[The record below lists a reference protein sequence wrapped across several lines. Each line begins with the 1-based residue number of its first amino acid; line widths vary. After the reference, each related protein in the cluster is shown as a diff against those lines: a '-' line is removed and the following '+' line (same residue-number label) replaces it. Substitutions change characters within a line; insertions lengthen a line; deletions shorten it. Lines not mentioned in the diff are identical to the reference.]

1 MVAAGALISEAAMKT
16 GVIVKFSQN
25 VLIGVAAFLL
35 AVVWSFKRG
44 AETGERPS
52 SGVIWERFPKFV
64 LGFLIASVVF
74 SFLLDPATV
83 KAVSGTLTGLRTFW
97 FALAFTCI
105 GLETKFTQLA
115 KMEGG
120 RPAVAF
126 LGAQAFNVI
135 WTLILAYLLFGG
147 VLFSAPVIK

>member
-1 MVAAGALISEAAMKT
+1 
-16 GVIVKFSQN
+16 
-25 VLIGVAAFLL
+25 
-35 AVVWSFKRG
+35 
-44 AETGERPS
+44 
-52 SGVIWERFPKFV
+52 
-64 LGFLIASVVF
+64 
-74 SFLLDPATV
+74 
-83 KAVSGTLTGLRTFW
+83 RTFW

-135 WTLILAYLLFGG
+135 WTLILAYLLVGG
-147 VLFSAPVIK
+147 VLFPAPVIK